1 MKPKIR
7 DIILE
12 SPSGKAEEW
21 LRKQK
26 NLEWAKTTSERRA
39 KDPLLQEIKVAR
51 NEDVDYF
58 LNRFEELR
66 KSKAFV
72 AFMESC
78 TRCGECIDKCQM
90 FIATGDLNNSPVGRA
105 NLVRDIYRAR
115 GKIKKEDINLNSL
128 YSYYYQCTECR
139 RCSVFCPAGID
150 QSEITRNIRN
160 ILTDMGLIPEY
171 VAATMAQV
179 YKTGNNMGLKDK
191 FIKNVTGFLEE
202 EMLSETGKE
211 IKIPV
216 DMQRA
221 EVLVVPSSADI
232 AVNNDTLKGYAK
244 TLFALGKD
252 WTLSSSATEAANFG
266 TFASERHMKEFG
278 DIVVNEALSRGVK
291 LVVWGECGHGWRT
304 ANNYVRYELAKHGIQ
319 LRHIHQIT
327 WKAIER
333 GQIKVDKN
341 KNDDLYNY
349 HDPCNLARGGN
360 LVNEPRYVLNAVVR
374 ETVESKFTKEKTFC
388 CGAGGGLL
396 ADEKEWNEYR
406 AWAGWPAVYYSWKTG
421 SHHMVSPCA
430 IDKAQFPYVM
440 NFHKVD
446 MQNHGLMDL
455 VGYAIEL

>member
-21 LRKQK
+21 LQKQK
-26 NLEWAKTTSERRA
+26 DLEWAKTISERKA
-39 KDPLLQEIKVAR
+39 KDSLLQNIKVAR

-58 LNRFEELR
+58 LKRFEELR

-90 FIATGDLNNSPVGRA
+90 FIATGDPNNSPVGRA

-115 GKIKKEDINLNSL
+115 GKIKKENINLDNL

-150 QSEITRNIRN
+150 QAEITRNIRN

-191 FIKNVTGFLEE
+191 FIKNVTSFLEE

-216 DMQRA
+216 DMKHA

-244 TLFALGKD
+244 TLFALGTD

-266 TFASERHMKEFG
+266 TFASERHMREFG
-278 DIVVNEALSRGVK
+278 DIVVNEAVNRGVK

-304 ANNYVRYELAKHGIQ
+304 ANNYVRYELAKHG
-319 LRHIHQIT
+319 
-327 WKAIER
+327 
-333 GQIKVDKN
+333 
-341 KNDDLYNY
+341 
-349 HDPCNLARGGN
+349 
-360 LVNEPRYVLNAVVR
+360 
-374 ETVESKFTKEKTFC
+374 
-388 CGAGGGLL
+388 
-396 ADEKEWNEYR
+396 
-406 AWAGWPAVYYSWKTG
+406 
-421 SHHMVSPCA
+421 
-430 IDKAQFPYVM
+430 
-440 NFHKVD
+440 
-446 MQNHGLMDL
+446 
-455 VGYAIEL
+455 